1 MEKLVWWPVH
11 MVFLGLLLAFLREA
25 IRSITFGSDQEP
37 TSPLAYLVELPVS
50 GGEKPLQVWPIREK
64 IRLGRGFGNDVV
76 LDDPFVSINHARI
89 YLDKKEYWLEDLGS
103 TNCTYVNGEL
113 VSGPQRLRQVALITV
128 GNAVVVFHTCSTSP
142 VGKG

>member
-1 MEKLVWWPVH
+1 MH
-11 MVFLGLLLAFLREA
+11 IIFLGLLFAFLREA
-25 IRSITFGSDQEP
+25 IRSIGMAPNHRS
-37 TSPLAYLVELPVS
+37 SLPLAYLVELPIPGKERPAKIWPVTN
-50 GGEKPLQVWPIREK
+50 EIQV
-64 IRLGRGFGNDVV
+64 GRGPGNDVV
-76 LDDPFVSINHARI
+76 LDDPFISVNHARI